1 MELYNMDGDKDSYQL
16 LSYKSV
22 AQMAN
27 NITFSYYYY
36 KLMLIARALFRW
48 NNLPNN
54 MDDRWIEK
62 YLFTSGKCIFYK
74 DNNLGFM
81 VAGFGQM
88 SSINCYGDPTGVY
101 PVAPNYVYDG
111 PKLINGENCYVIRNN
126 DLMLPT
132 FPTIRFYS
140 YKLSNIDRAID
151 INIEA
156 QKSPILVRCTDKQK
170 LSLKNA
176 INQRKDNEPVI
187 YADNSFDKDMITT
200 LDLNPP
206 MVFPDLQVQKHMVL
220 NEVFTDLGI
229 NNANMDK
236 RERMVANEVEANN
249 EQVKAS
255 EDVMLKVR
263 EEACKQ
269 INRIFGTNISVERRN
284 FDQIPEYKD
293 LIKEDV
299 EESK

>member
-1 MELYNMDGDKDSYQL
+1 MDKDSYKL

-27 NITFSYYYY
+27 NMTFSYYYY
-36 KLMLIARALFRW
+36 KLTLIARSLFKW
-48 NNLPNN
+48 ENLPNN
-54 MDDRWIEK
+54 MDERWIEK

-74 DNNLGFM
+74 DPVLGYM
-81 VAGFGQM
+81 VAGLSEQGG
-88 SSINCYGDPTGVY
+88 INCYGDPTTVW
-101 PVAPNYVYDG
+101 PVAENYVY
-111 PKLINGENCYVIRNN
+111 NGEQLVNGDNCYIIRNN
-126 DLMLPT
+126 DLMLPI
-132 FPTIRFYS
+132 FPTVRYYS
-140 YKLSNIDRAID
+140 FKLTNIDRAID
-151 INIEA
+151 VNIEA
-156 QKSPILVRCTDKQK
+156 QKTPTVVRCSDKQR

-187 YADNSFDKDMITT
+187 WTSDDANISDMVSS

-206 MVFPDLQVQKHMVL
+206 MVFKDLQTQKHMIL
-220 NEVFTDLGI
+220 NEIFTDFGI

-269 INRIFGTNISVERRN
+269 INRIFGTNIKVSRRKL
-284 FDQIPEYKD
+284 DEMPEYKE
-293 LIKEDV
+293 LNEEKV
-299 EESK
+299 EVE